1 MKGERAKLSRRNPYY
16 IPAERYYELKHFCR
30 QYYDWKKALNLID
43 AWHVPPNDISGVLK
57 GNPPSNPT
65 ERQALARVYY
75 SGHIDI
81 LESCLPE
88 IDPAI
93 SVLIKRRDRR
103 RRLRCTASQRL
114 PLLPGTLLRILPPFL
129 LAAQQ
134 RTRMTRKIQAP
145 LWTKFTKIDYVKEI
159 LLC

>member
-43 AWHVPPNDISGVLK
+43 AWHVPPNDISSVLK

-93 SVLIKRRDRR
+93 SPYLLKGVTEGVGYDA
-103 RRLRCTASQRL
+103 LRANGCPCCREL
-114 PLLPGTLLRILPPFL
+114 YYEYYRHFFWLLS
-129 LAAQQ
+129 
-134 RTRMTRKIQAP
+134 
-145 LWTKFTKIDYVKEI
+145 KERG
-159 LLC
+159 